1 MPKQKYIFL
10 LIIFLLPYCQKLGFA
25 QESLN
30 LSQAIQIGLKQNY
43 DILLTQKNV
52 EINTIQNTWGQAGR
66 YPTIAINAKQ
76 GNTIS
81 DQSNNPTSF
90 IQALLMAN
98 SIEGGAN
105 LNWTLFNGFRVQ
117 ANKEKLEK
125 LQEKSEGMAAL
136 VVENTIQGIIL
147 SYYSAKLQEEKLQ
160 LLKHVLDLSRD
171 KWKFQQSRQEM
182 GLALTIDLLQYES
195 AYYTDSTNLLLQD
208 LAYRNAMRNL
218 NLLMA
223 VPETQAWKLTDQLEV
238 PNDTYDYLE
247 LKAKMLSSNQ
257 NIKNE
262 LVNLEILQQDI
273 SLAKATMY
281 PVIGFQMGASGTTS
295 TFKIAEFPRIGG
307 TNLNY
312 YANFTLN
319 FTLYDG
325 GKVKRGIQALEV
337 QNVVNSIS
345 MDQMRDRLAQE
356 LMTYY
361 DLYTTRL
368 QLLNLAKQSFQ
379 LTERNMDMM
388 RIRENSGLVNSFVFR
403 EIEMAYLRAGLTL
416 YEIAFQLVESKTNMV
431 RLIGGLL
438 EE

>member
-1 MPKQKYIFL
+1 MLRLNKIYSIFFIGQWL
-10 LIIFLLPYCQKLGFA
+10 LMQSIVA
-25 QESLN
+25 QENLN
-30 LSQAIQIGLKQNY
+30 LSQAIQIALKQNY
-43 DILLTQKNV
+43 DIILTQKNI

-125 LQEKSEGMAAL
+125 LQEKSEGMASL

-147 SYYSAKLQEEKLQ
+147 TYYSAKLQEEKLQ
-160 LLKHVLDLSRD
+160 LLKHILDLSRD
-171 KWKFQQSRQEM
+171 KWKFQQTRQEM

-195 AYYTDSTNLLLQD
+195 AYYTDSTNLVLQQ
-208 LAYRNAMRNL
+208 LAFRNAVRNL

-223 VPETQAWKLTDQLEV
+223 VPETQLWKLSDELEV
-238 PNDTYDYLE
+238 VNETYDYLE
-247 LKAKMLSSNQ
+247 LKTRMLANNQ

-262 LVNLEILQQDI
+262 MVNLEILQRDI

-281 PVIGFQMGASGTTS
+281 PVVGFQMGASGTTS
-295 TFKIAEFPRIGG
+295 TFKIAEYPRIGG

-319 FTLYDG
+319 FTIYDG

-345 MDQMRDRLAQE
+345 MDQMRDRLSQE
-356 LMTYY
+356 LMSNY

-368 QLLNLAKQSFQ
+368 ELMDLARQSFL
-379 LTERNMDMM
+379 LTQRNMDMM

-416 YEIAFQLVESKTNMV
+416 YEIAFQLVEAKTNMV

>member
-1 MPKQKYIFL
+1 MTKLNSLFNIFL
-10 LIIFLLPYCQKLGFA
+10 LGCLVNISTVYA
-25 QESLN
+25 QESLS
-30 LSQAIQIGLKQNY
+30 LSQAIQIALKQNY

-52 EINTIQNTWGQAGR
+52 EINAIQNTWGQAGR
-66 YPTIAINAKQ
+66 YPTISINAKQ

-125 LQEKSEGMAAL
+125 LQEQSEGMAAL
-136 VVENTIQGIIL
+136 VVENTIQGVIL
-147 SYYSAKLQEEKLQ
+147 NYYSAKLQEEKLQ

-171 KWKFQQSRQEM
+171 KWKFQQTRQEM

-195 AYYTDSTNLLLQD
+195 AYYTDSTNLVLQQ
-208 LAYRNAMRNL
+208 LAFRNAVRNL

-223 VPETQAWKLTDQLEV
+223 IPETQLWKLSDELEV
-238 PNDTYDYLE
+238 NNETYDYLE
-247 LKAKMLSSNQ
+247 LKNKMLSNNQ

-262 LVNLEILQQDI
+262 MVNLEILQHDI
-273 SLAKATMY
+273 TLAKSTMY

-295 TFKIAEFPRIGG
+295 TFKIAEYPRIGG

-319 FTLYDG
+319 FTIYDG

-345 MDQMRDRLAQE
+345 MDQMRDRLSQE
-356 LMTYY
+356 LIANY
-361 DLYTTRL
+361 DLYNTRL
-368 QLLNLAKQSFQ
+368 QLLDLAKQSFA
-379 LTERNMDMM
+379 LTQRNMDMM
-388 RIRENSGLVNSFVFR
+388 RVRENSGLVNSFVFR

-416 YEIAFQLVESKTNMV
+416 FEIAFQLIESKTNMV

>member
-1 MPKQKYIFL
+1 MRQFKYFL
-10 LIIFLLPYCQKLGFA
+10 LIITCLAVDSTVLLYA
-25 QESLN
+25 QESLS
-30 LSQAIQIGLKQNY
+30 LSQAIQIGMKQNY
-43 DILLTQKNV
+43 DIALTQKNV

-66 YPTIAINAKQ
+66 YPTISMNIKQ

-125 LQEKSEGMAAL
+125 LQEQSEGLAAL

-147 SYYSAKLQEEKLQ
+147 NYYSAKLQEEKLQ

-171 KWKFQQSRQEM
+171 KWKYQQTRQEM

-195 AYYTDSTNLLLQD
+195 AYYTDSTNLLLQE
-208 LAYRNAMRNL
+208 LAYRNAIRNL

-223 VPETQAWKLTDQLEV
+223 VPETQLWQLSDELAV
-238 PNDTYDYLE
+238 VNETYDYLD

-257 NIKNE
+257 NLKNE
-262 LVNLEILQQDI
+262 MVNLEILQRDI
-273 SLAKATMY
+273 SLAKSTMY

-295 TFKIAEFPRIGG
+295 TFKIAEYPRIGG

-345 MDQMRDRLAQE
+345 MDQMRDRLSQE
-356 LMTYY
+356 LMANY

-368 QLLNLAKQSFQ
+368 QLMDLAKQSFS
-379 LTERNMDMM
+379 LTQRNMDMM
-388 RIRENSGLVNSFVFR
+388 RLRENSGLVNSFVFR

-416 YEIAFQLVESKTNMV
+416 YEIAFQLVESKTNMI